1 VWQGGERGDE
11 GLKGGNRELRMKR
24 LSYILILTLESD
36 PRTA

>member
-1 VWQGGERGDE
+1 VIGRREGDE
-11 GLKGGNRELRMKR
+11 GLKGGKRELRIKR